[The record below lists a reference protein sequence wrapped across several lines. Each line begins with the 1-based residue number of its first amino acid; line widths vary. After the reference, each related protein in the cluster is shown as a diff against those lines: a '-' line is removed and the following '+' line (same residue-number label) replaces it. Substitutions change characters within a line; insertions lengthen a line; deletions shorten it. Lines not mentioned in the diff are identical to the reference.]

1 MAMLEKFKEHKKE
14 MEIKMEQAEKIADAA
29 AEKFTGDLK
38 TLVASATEEEFKEF
52 IESESDAI
60 SDTDRMVAIM
70 MFMETH
76 EKNAG
81 IIAMMVRK

>member
-29 AEKFTGDLK
+29 AEKFTSDLK
-38 TLVASATEEEFKEF
+38 VLVASATEEELKEF
-52 IESESDAI
+52 IESESDVI
-60 SDTDRMVAIM
+60 SNTDRMVVIM

-76 EKNAG
+76 EKTAG
-81 IIAMMVRK
+81 IIAMIVRK

>member
-38 TLVASATEEEFKEF
+38 ALVASATEEEFKEF

-70 MFMETH
+70 TFMETH

-81 IIAMMVRK
+81 IIAMMVCK

>member
-1 MAMLEKFKEHKKE
+1 MAMLEKFKEYKKE

-38 TLVASATEEEFKEF
+38 ALVASATEEEFKEF

-60 SDTDRMVAIM
+60 SDTNRMVAIM

-76 EKNAG
+76 EKNA
-81 IIAMMVRK
+81 